1 MKDFQRF
8 FAPAKLNLFLHVVG
22 RRADGYHLLESV
34 FQLLDHGDGIDI
46 RIREDGEVRRTNDL
60 ADVSV
65 AADLAVRA
73 ALLLKQSSGTPL
85 GADLAIDK
93 RIPLGGGLGGGSS
106 DAATVLL
113 ALNRLW
119 RLDLARSDLAHI
131 GLSLGADVPIFIG
144 GRNAFVCGV
153 GEVLEPVD
161 LPRRWYV
168 VLVPAC
174 QVPTAGIFGAPELT
188 RNTKSVKMADFSV
201 GAWAFP
207 GGAFRN
213 DLEAVACARYPAVA
227 RALKWLRGF
236 DDGAAVTAR
245 MSGSGACVF
254 SAFSSDVEA
263 QAVLAQLPPD
273 CGGFVA
279 VGLNAHPLA
288 DFARG

>member
-34 FQLLDHGDGIDI
+34 FQLLDYGDGIDI
-46 RIREDGEVRRTNDL
+46 RVRDDGEIRRANDL
-60 ADVSV
+60 AGVSV
-65 AADLAVRA
+65 TDDLAVRA
-73 ALLLKQSSGTPL
+73 ALLLRRSSGTPL
-85 GADLAIDK
+85 GADLGIEK
-93 RIPLGGGLGGGSS
+93 RIPMGGGLGGGSS

-119 RLDLARSDLAHI
+119 RLDLARSDLARI
-131 GLSLGADVPIFIG
+131 GLALGADVPFFIG
-144 GRNAFVCGV
+144 GQSAFARGV
-153 GEVLEPVD
+153 GEMLEPVD

-168 VLVPAC
+168 VLIPAC

-207 GGAFRN
+207 KAAFRN
-213 DLEAVACARYPAVA
+213 DLEAVACARYPAVG
-227 RALKWLRGF
+227 RALEWLRGF
-236 DDGAAVTAR
+236 DDAASITAR

-254 SAFSSDVEA
+254 SAFGSSVEA
-263 QAVLAQLPPD
+263 QAVLAQLPSD

-279 VGLNAHPLA
+279 VGLNAHPLV